1 MKHAVK
7 HRHFVVTHESPTK
20 IRGVSE
26 AAS

>member
-7 HRHFVVTHESPTK
+7 HRHFGVTRESPTK
-20 IRGVSE
+20 IRGVPE